1 MEHAPR
7 RPRLEHGRAG
17 ARDRRT
23 LTLTLN
29 LTLTLTLTLTPTL
42 TLTLTLARCG
52 RSRPRA
58 RSVRAHL
65 TLTPTLTPAP
75 TLTLTLTTNQVNPS
89 PPTAPS
95 RVRRPSGVIRRGAS
109 GRVAEAEGE
118 RTKRME
124 EAAARQVCSY
134 CASLTPPMRGAHAL
148 MGIYAR
154 DSEDIRE
161 TYGRYST
168 DVRCAQRHGLP

>member
-1 MEHAPR
+1 MDSTLSAYELQ
-7 RPRLEHGRAG
+7 RLENI
-17 ARDRRT
+17 ARNKEV
-23 LTLTLN
+23 LTSLG
-29 LTLTLTLTLTPTL
+29 
-42 TLTLTLARCG
+42 LAQAAPIAPVSKRIK
-52 RSRPRA
+52 PKAA
-58 RSVRAHL
+58 R
-65 TLTPTLTPAP
+65 
-75 TLTLTLTTNQVNPS
+75 

-118 RTKRME
+118 RTKRAE